1 MQKIKEFDEK
11 TLISFLKSLGI
22 VVKTNT
28 KARSHQGCYF
38 NNRIDISVKTPKEK
52 RVQTLIHEFA
62 HKIHSDIEPDI
73 HRKNSQGGSLEK
85 LFDCCEVAEIYEE
98 LVDVTNFVDKNSLFE
113 ELIEKKEKIKKQ
125 IKQLEIAIKEEN
137 PEFQRSKDFVYAK
150 NFFKKNKTDAA
161 YLLKHDRIILVSPIL
176 RRKSY
181 YDIKNIDEDF
191 PDLPV
196 VIRDYIKIKSLQRKQ
211 KAISVKINKFTKY
224 YHRPTELFA
233 RFVEGLYLDCEKI
246 SCIAPHSCDK
256 FFELLNNGYYG
267 SLKELFTEKENAF

>member
-1 MQKIKEFDEK
+1 MQKIKELDEK
-11 TLISFLKSLGI
+11 KLIFFLTKLGI
-22 VVKTNT
+22 TVKTNT

-38 NNRIDISVKTPKEK
+38 NNRIDISIKTPKDK

-73 HRKNSQGGSLEK
+73 HKKNSQGGSLEK
-85 LFDCCEVAEIYEE
+85 LFYCSEVSKIYEE
-98 LVDVTNFVDKNSLFE
+98 LIDVTNFVDKNSLFE
-113 ELIEKKEKIKKQ
+113 ELLEKREKIKKK
-125 IKQLEIAIKEEN
+125 IKKIEISIKEEY

-150 NFFKKNKTDAA
+150 NFFKKNKTDAS

-181 YDIKNIDEDF
+181 YDIQNIDEDF
-191 PDLPV
+191 PELPL
-196 VIRDYIKIKSLQRKQ
+196 VIRDFIRIKSLQRKQ

-246 SCIAPHSCDK
+246 SCIAPYSCDK

-267 SLKELFTEKENAF
+267 SLKELFTEK

>member
-1 MQKIKEFDEK
+1 MQKIKELDEK
-11 TLISFLKSLGI
+11 KLIFFLTKLGI
-22 VVKTNT
+22 TVKTNT

-38 NNRIDISVKTPKEK
+38 NNRIDISIKTPKDK

-73 HRKNSQGGSLEK
+73 HKKNSQGGSLEK
-85 LFDCCEVAEIYEE
+85 LFYCSEVSKIYEE

-113 ELIEKKEKIKKQ
+113 ELLEKREKIKKK
-125 IKQLEIAIKEEN
+125 IKKIEISIKEEY

-150 NFFKKNKTDAA
+150 NFFKKNKTDAS

-181 YDIKNIDEDF
+181 YDIQNIDEDF
-191 PDLPV
+191 PELPL
-196 VIRDYIKIKSLQRKQ
+196 VIRDFIRIKSLQRKQ

-246 SCIAPHSCDK
+246 SCIAPYSCDK

-267 SLKELFTEKENAF
+267 SLKELFTEK